1 MIEPDHPSL
10 SIRRQCELLS
20 LPRSSYYF
28 QPQTESPRNLELMKL
43 MDRIHLERPFFGSRQ
58 MTSFLKRQGQR
69 VNRKRIRRLMKLMRI
84 EAVYPKPKTT
94 RSETSHKVYPYLLR
108 DMKIERV
115 NQVWSS
121 DITYIPLRNGFL
133 YLVAVIDW
141 YSRYVLSWKLSNTL
155 DGLFCVECLED
166 SLTKGT
172 PAIFN
177 TDQGV
182 QFTSRRYIG
191 CLEAAGIQISMDG
204 KGRALDNVFVE
215 RLWRSVKYEECYLK
229 DYESGEDL
237 HRSLEAYFDFYH
249 RDRPHQGL
257 GNRTPEEVYND
268 R

>member
-1 MIEPDHPSL
+1 
-10 SIRRQCELLS
+10 
-20 LPRSSYYF
+20 
-28 QPQTESPRNLELMKL
+28 
-43 MDRIHLERPFFGSRQ
+43 
-58 MTSFLKRQGQR
+58 
-69 VNRKRIRRLMKLMRI
+69 MKLMRL
-84 EAVYPKPKTT
+84 EAVYPKPKTST
-94 RSETSHKVYPYLLR
+94 RNLQHKMYPYLLR
-108 DMKIERV
+108 DVSIERV

-121 DITYIPLRNGFL
+121 DITYVPMQNGFL

-172 PAIFN
+172 PEVFN
-177 TDQGV
+177 TVDEAAGEASSATPATRSGRA
-182 QFTSRRYIG
+182 FTSRRYTG

-204 KGRALDNVFVE
+204 KGRCLDNVKIE
-215 RLWRSVKYEECYLK
+215 RLWRSVKYEECYIK

-237 HRSLEAYFDFYH
+237 YHSLEAYFDFYH